1 MSKIKAKKHWS
12 QNFFQDP
19 DLLAMTLE
27 TLDLQADD
35 KVLEVGPG
43 QGILT
48 EILLE
53 QVGQVWAV
61 EVDPELVAH
70 LKRRFQGEPRLQLT
84 HQDFMRFDL
93 DQFFPE
99 APLSQR
105 KLVANIPYHLTT
117 PILMKVLNESVFKQ
131 GIDENT
137 PYFSDIC
144 LMVQKEVAER
154 LCGAPGTK
162 AYGAIT
168 VATQFAAE
176 VEILAILPKHLF
188 KPQPNVDSALIRL
201 QPRTEALIQTPHLPL
216 MWKVVRQI
224 YQMRRKTLRN
234 VLKAM
239 GIEQAGLEVIAQ
251 NTDLGLRGEVLD
263 LNRLVLLTA
272 DIAKVQAE
280 AGQTESKL
288 SDD

>member
-19 DLLAMTLE
+19 ELLALTLE

-43 QGILT
+43 QGVLT

-53 QVGQVWAV
+53 QVAEVWAV
-61 EVDPELVAH
+61 EVDPELVFH
-70 LKRRFQGEPRLQLT
+70 LKRHFQDEPRLTLI
-84 HQDFMRFDL
+84 HQDFMRYDL

-105 KLVANIPYHLTT
+105 KFIANIPYHLTT
-117 PILMKVLNESVFKQ
+117 PILMKVLNETVFKQ
-131 GIDENT
+131 GINADT

-154 LCGAPGTK
+154 LCASPGTK

-168 VATQFAAE
+168 VATQYAADT
-176 VEILAILPKHLF
+176 EILAILPKHLF
-188 KPQPNVDSALIRL
+188 KPQPKVDSALIRL
-201 QPRTEALIQTPHLPL
+201 QPRTEALIETPHLQL

-239 GIEQAGLEVIAQ
+239 GIEQAGLEEINK
-251 NTDLGLRGEVLD
+251 NTDLKLRGEVLG
-263 LNRLVLLTA
+263 LERLVQLTT
-272 DIAKVQAE
+272 DIARVQAE
-280 AGQTESKL
+280 SAQEESEQG
-288 SDD
+288 

>member
-19 DLLAMTLE
+19 ELLAMTLE
-27 TLDLQADD
+27 TLELDKDD

-53 QVGQVWAV
+53 QVDQVWAV
-61 EVDPELVAH
+61 EVDPELVTH
-70 LKRRFQGEPRLQLT
+70 LKKRFQGEARLQIT
-84 HQDFMRFDL
+84 QQDFMRFDL

-99 APLSQR
+99 TPLSQR
-105 KLVANIPYHLTT
+105 KMVANIPYHLTT
-117 PILMKVLNESVFKQ
+117 PIVMKVLNESVFKQ
-131 GIDENT
+131 GIDAQT

-154 LCGAPGTK
+154 LCGSPGTK

-168 VATQFAAE
+168 VATQFAAD

-188 KPQPNVDSALIRL
+188 RPQPKVDSALIRL
-201 QPRTEALIQTPHLPL
+201 QPRTEALIQTPHLAL

-239 GIEQAGLEVIAQ
+239 GIEQDGLAEINQ
-251 NTDLGLRGEVLD
+251 TTDLGLRGEVLD
-263 LNRLVLLTA
+263 LEKLLLLTEA
-272 DIAKVQAE
+272 IARVQEQAE
-280 AGQTESKL
+280 QNASEST
-288 SDD
+288 D